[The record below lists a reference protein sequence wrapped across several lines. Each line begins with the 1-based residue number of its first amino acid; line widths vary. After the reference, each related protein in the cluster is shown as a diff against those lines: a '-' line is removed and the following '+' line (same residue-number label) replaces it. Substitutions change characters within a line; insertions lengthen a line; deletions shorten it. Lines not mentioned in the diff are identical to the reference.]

1 MTAGYKTQIANILKA
16 AARIDEKTRG
26 LSRENFL
33 RDRDAVCAVEEDISR
48 IGKAVGDLPEKIRQR
63 YPGIDWAAWSG
74 IVSPGRD
81 TLWGLAAQAVPAF
94 VRQVNRILLD
104 ITD

>member
-1 MTAGYKTQIANILKA
+1 MTAGYKTQIADILKA
-16 AARIDEKTRG
+16 AARIEEKTKG

-33 RDRDAVCAVEEDISR
+33 RDRAAVSAVEEDLSR
-48 IGKAVGDLPEKIRQR
+48 IGKAVGVLPEKIRQR

-74 IVSPGRD
+74 IGSPGRD
-81 TLWGLAAQAVPAF
+81 TLWHLAAQRVPDF
-94 VRQVNRILLD
+94 GKQVNRILFD

>member
-1 MTAGYKTQIANILKA
+1 MTPGYKTQIADILKA
-16 AARIDEKTRG
+16 IARIEEKTKG

-33 RDRDAVCAVEEDISR
+33 RDHAAVSAVEEDLSR

-74 IVSPGRD
+74 IGSPGRD
-81 TLWGLAAQAVPAF
+81 TLWDLVAQR
-94 VRQVNRILLD
+94 VRPSGNR
-104 ITD
+104 